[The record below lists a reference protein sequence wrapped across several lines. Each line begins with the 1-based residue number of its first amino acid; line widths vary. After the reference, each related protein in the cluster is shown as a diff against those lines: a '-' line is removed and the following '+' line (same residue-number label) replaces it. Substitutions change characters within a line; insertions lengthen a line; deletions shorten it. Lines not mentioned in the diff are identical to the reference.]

1 MAEVLLLRA
10 EAMEPR
16 SPSCPERGLDPNVW
30 NSTPYLGR
38 NFFKMVGNRLGVSL
52 DFDEETARST
62 RFDVARIKV
71 LSTTCVTTNFI
82 N

>member
-30 NSTPYLGR
+30 NSTPNLGR
-38 NFFKMVGNRLGVSL
+38 HFFKMVENRIGVSL
-52 DFDEETARST
+52 DFDGETAHSA
-62 RFDVARIKV
+62 RFNVARIKV
-71 LSTTCVTTNFI
+71 LSTTCVTTQFY
-82 N
+82 